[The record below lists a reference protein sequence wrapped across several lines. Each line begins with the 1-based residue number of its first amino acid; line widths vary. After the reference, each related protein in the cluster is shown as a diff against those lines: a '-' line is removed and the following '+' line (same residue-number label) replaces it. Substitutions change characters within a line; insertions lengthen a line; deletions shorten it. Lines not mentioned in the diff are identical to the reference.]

1 MPSEAR
7 DAIVRR
13 VKLSDW
19 LNEYRQFSPD
29 DVRPVGAS
37 SDDWQEP
44 ELLAPTDRVRDTT
57 PRWLDR
63 AARIGHARATQI

>member
-1 MPSEAR
+1 MR
-7 DAIVRR
+7 C
-13 VKLSDW
+13 VKLSEW
-19 LNEYRQFSPD
+19 LDEYREFSPD
-29 DVRPVGAS
+29 DVRLVGGAS